1 MLSQNVRVDENCF
14 ASILNSQSVY
24 TKSALK
30 GENLGYEEKVVI
42 ITGGGIGRMLAMA
55 YAEQG
60 AKVLI
65 MDKDADGLQSIR
77 ERLQA
82 AGHDVYAY
90 VFDLS
95 NPTCRRGYYESKSF
109 AFCKI

>member
-1 MLSQNVRVDENCF
+1 
-14 ASILNSQSVY
+14 
-24 TKSALK
+24 
-30 GENLGYEEKVVI
+30 
-42 ITGGGIGRMLAMA
+42 
-55 YAEQG
+55 
-60 AKVLI
+60 

-95 NPTCRRGYYESKSF
+95 NRGYYESKSF